1 MRKAL
6 SSGRRKRKGFPN
18 PEGKHDLE
26 SWLRLCKKN
35 YFNLQVALR
44 PAVWLLSWEFPP
56 LLPCAVCVSCSVMFN
71 SLQPHGLQPTRLLGS
86 WDSPS
91 KNTGV
96 GCHSLS
102 GGSSQPRDWT
112 GGFFTVWAT
121 KEPLPCAG
129 SLIFL
134 VPPNFGKLSTEA
146 EHWIDAFELWC

>member
-26 SWLRLCKKN
+26 SRLRLCKKN

-96 GCHSLS
+96 GRHSLLRGIFQTQVS
-102 GGSSQPRDWT
+102 NLGLSHCRQILYHLSHQGG
-112 GGFFTVWAT
+112 
-121 KEPLPCAG
+121 EY
-129 SLIFL
+129 
-134 VPPNFGKLSTEA
+134 
-146 EHWIDAFELWC
+146 